1 MDNEADVALLES
13 AAAAEAPPAPPAD
26 LEQVKAKAARL
37 VAIEQELDDLAETE
51 KRLKKEREAI
61 RIHELPEMMFS
72 LEMTLIGVGN
82 KVVEIEP
89 MIQATLP
96 KESTALQAA
105 CNWLV
110 DNKEGG
116 VIKRQ
121 LNLDLPKGD
130 AVMEAKVVTALNAVD
145 PGLAPR
151 VIPTVHYQTYL
162 ALCRRLVQSGKDV
175 PKDVLGIFV
184 GHIARVGSR

>member
-1 MDNEADVALLES
+1 MANEADVALLES
-13 AAAAEAPPAPPAD
+13 AATEVSPRPKAD
-26 LEQVKAKAARL
+26 LDQIMTKASRL
-37 VAIEQELDDLAETE
+37 IAIEQELDDLAETE

-82 KVVEIEP
+82 KIVKIEP
-89 MIQATLP
+89 MIQAALP
-96 KESTALQAA
+96 KEPVALQAA

-121 LNLDLPKGD
+121 LECALPKGD
-130 AVMEAKVVTALNAVD
+130 ALMEAKVLEALKAVS
-145 PGLAPR
+145 PTLAPA
-151 VIPTVHYQTYL
+151 ITPTVHYQTYL
-162 ALCRRLVQSGKDV
+162 ALCRRLVTAGKDV
-175 PKDVLGIFV
+175 PKDLLGIFV
-184 GHIARVGSR
+184 GHIARVVES